1 MLIFYKKITVH
12 FYLKYCYIRN
22 VKKLLA
28 IISIL
33 FFSSS
38 LLAEFRMERVI
49 CTTKKTSNC
58 GAYIYNSKTGEV
70 YFCNSEECKVVDT
83 PIEIFIE
90 EEEEEIDD
98 NQGSLIPKKP
108 KKKESKIPKKP
119 KKKESKIPK
128 KPKKKE
134 SKIPKKP
141 DKCDKESK
149 IPKKGC

>member
-33 FFSSS
+33 LFSSS

-70 YFCNSEECKVVDT
+70 YFCSSEECKVVDT

-90 EEEEEIDD
+90 EENEDTK
-98 NQGSLIPKKP
+98 GSLIPKKP

-128 KPKKKE
+128 N
-134 SKIPKKP
+134 P

-149 IPKKGC
+149 IPKKGCS

>member
-1 MLIFYKKITVH
+1 MIILFKKITVH

-22 VKKLLA
+22 VKNLLA

-33 FFSSS
+33 FFSSA

-49 CTTKKTSNC
+49 CTLKKTSNC

-70 YFCNSEECKVVDT
+70 YFCDSEKCIEVET

-90 EEEEEIDD
+90 EEEIEESK
-98 NQGSLIPKKP
+98 GSLIPKKP

-119 KKKESKIPK
+119 KKKESKVPR
-128 KPKKKE
+128 KPEKTN
-134 SKIPKKP
+134 
-141 DKCDKESK
+141 
-149 IPKKGC
+149 

>member
-22 VKKLLA
+22 VKKLLS
-28 IISIL
+28 IILIL

-49 CTTKKTSNC
+49 CTTKKISNC

-70 YFCNSEECKVVDT
+70 YFCDSEKCKVVDT

-90 EEEEEIDD
+90 EEVIDD
-98 NQGSLIPKKP
+98 NKGSLIPKKP

-119 KKKESKIPK
+119 KKKESKVPR
-128 KPKKKE
+128 KPE
-134 SKIPKKP
+134 
-141 DKCDKESK
+141 
-149 IPKKGC
+149 GTN

>member
-33 FFSSS
+33 LFSSS

-70 YFCNSEECKVVDT
+70 YFCDSEKCKEVGT

-90 EEEEEIDD
+90 GGEEEIGDSK
-98 NQGSLIPKKP
+98 GSLIPKKP

-119 KKKESKIPK
+119 KKKESKVPR
-128 KPKKKE
+128 KPEKTN
-134 SKIPKKP
+134 
-141 DKCDKESK
+141 
-149 IPKKGC
+149 

>member
-1 MLIFYKKITVH
+1 MLILFKKITVH

-22 VKKLLA
+22 VKNLLT
-28 IISIL
+28 IILVL
-33 FFSSS
+33 FFSSA

-70 YFCNSEECKVVDT
+70 YFCDSEKCLEVET

-90 EEEEEIDD
+90 EEIEESK
-98 NQGSLIPKKP
+98 GSLIPKKP

-119 KKKESKIPK
+119 KKKESKIP
-128 KPKKKE
+128 
-134 SKIPKKP
+134 
-141 DKCDKESK
+141 
-149 IPKKGC
+149 

>member
-22 VKKLLA
+22 VKKLLP
-28 IISIL
+28 IILIM

-49 CTTKKTSNC
+49 CTTKKISNC

-70 YFCNSEECKVVDT
+70 YFCDSEKCKVVDT

-90 EEEEEIDD
+90 EEEEVIDD
-98 NQGSLIPKKP
+98 NKGSL
-108 KKKESKIPKKP
+108 IPKKP

-149 IPKKGC
+149 IPKKGCS

>member
-1 MLIFYKKITVH
+1 MLILFRKITVH
-12 FYLKYCYIRN
+12 FYLKYCYISN
-22 VKKLLA
+22 VKNFLSFILV
-28 IISIL
+28 L
-33 FFSSS
+33 FFASA

-70 YFCNSEECKVVDT
+70 YFCDSEKCKEVDT

-90 EEEEEIDD
+90 EEDSIDD
-98 NQGSLIPKKP
+98 SKGSLIPKKP

-134 SKIPKKP
+134 SKVPRKP
-141 DKCDKESK
+141 EKTN
-149 IPKKGC
+149 

>member
-1 MLIFYKKITVH
+1 MLILFKKITVH

-22 VKKLLA
+22 VKNLLV
-28 IISIL
+28 IILVL
-33 FFSSS
+33 FFSSA

-70 YFCNSEECKVVDT
+70 YFCDSEKCLEVDT

-90 EEEEEIDD
+90 EEEIEESK
-98 NQGSLIPKKP
+98 GSLIPKKP

-134 SKIPKKP
+134 SKIPKM
-141 DKCDKESK
+141 
-149 IPKKGC
+149 PKKTN

>member
-1 MLIFYKKITVH
+1 MIIHYKKIKVH
-12 FYLKYCYIRN
+12 FCLKYCYRSH
-22 VKKLLA
+22 VKKILA

-33 FFSSS
+33 FFSST

-58 GAYIYNSKTGEV
+58 GAYIYNSTTGEV
-70 YFCNSEECKVVDT
+70 YFCDSEKCEEVDT

-90 EEEEEIDD
+90 EEEESDGSK
-98 NQGSLIPKKP
+98 GSLIPKKP

-134 SKIPKKP
+134 SKVPRKP
-141 DKCDKESK
+141 EKTN
-149 IPKKGC
+149 

>member
-1 MLIFYKKITVH
+1 MLILYKKITVH
-12 FYLKYCYIRN
+12 FFLKYCYISN

-33 FFSSS
+33 LFSSS

-58 GAYIYNSKTGEV
+58 GAYIYNSTTGEV
-70 YFCNSEECKVVDT
+70 YFCDSEKCKEVDT

-90 EEEEEIDD
+90 EEEIEESK
-98 NQGSLIPKKP
+98 GSLIPKKP

-119 KKKESKIPK
+119 KKKEPK
-128 KPKKKE
+128 VPRKPEKTN
-134 SKIPKKP
+134 
-141 DKCDKESK
+141 
-149 IPKKGC
+149 

>member
-33 FFSSS
+33 LFSSS

-70 YFCNSEECKVVDT
+70 YFCDSEKCKVVDT

-90 EEEEEIDD
+90 EEEEVIDD
-98 NQGSLIPKKP
+98 SKRSL
-108 KKKESKIPKKP
+108 IPKKP

-149 IPKKGC
+149 IPKKGCS

>member
-1 MLIFYKKITVH
+1 M
-12 FYLKYCYIRN
+12 
-22 VKKLLA
+22 KKLFIT
-28 IISIL
+28 IIFL
-33 FFSSS
+33 LFSSS
-38 LLAEFRMERVI
+38 LFAEFILEPVI

-58 GAYIYNSKTGEV
+58 GAYIYNTKTGEV
-70 YFCNSEECKVVDT
+70 FFCDSEECIEVKT

-90 EEEEEIDD
+90 EEVEEES
-98 NQGSLIPKKP
+98 GSLIPKKS

-141 DKCDKESK
+141 KKEDSKSDICKDSK
-149 IPKKGC
+149 IPKKGCT